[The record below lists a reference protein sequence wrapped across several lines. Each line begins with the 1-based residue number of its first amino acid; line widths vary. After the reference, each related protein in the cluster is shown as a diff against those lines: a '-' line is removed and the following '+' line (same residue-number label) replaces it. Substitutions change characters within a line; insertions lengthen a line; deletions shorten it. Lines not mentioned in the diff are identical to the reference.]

1 MAIQNILPDPHNQI
15 TDAGQSGSGN
25 KGPGFKSVSIK
36 SKQPIMTDRTNSGRV
51 IARVHAYHQ
60 WLIDISYNPLTKAEF
75 DPIYNFLLHKQG
87 SLKPFFVSLPQYRDQ
102 GPANKTISTTV
113 VAGVQAITLNS
124 SGSGT
129 IKPGMLF
136 RINDPQDSNHEKAY
150 MVTRVSGTSLTITPG
165 LARGVTTGAALD
177 FATPTIKVRQT
188 SDSRDYSLNT
198 NNLYSF
204 SLKLEEA
211 SS

>member
-15 TDAGQSGSGN
+15 THAGQSGSGDH
-25 KGPGFKSVSIK
+25 GPGFKSVSIK

-87 SLKPFFVSLPQYRDQ
+87 SLKPFYISLPQYRAQ
-102 GPANKTISTTV
+102 GPTSKYVSSNADAGAQVIVAN
-113 VAGVQAITLNS
+113 AGSA
-124 SGSGT
+124 

>member
-1 MAIQNILPDPHNQI
+1 MAIQNILPDPNNRI
-15 TDAGQSGSGN
+15 NNAGTNVSGN
-25 KGPGFKSVSIK
+25 FGPGFKSVSLK

-60 WLIDISYNPLTKAEF
+60 WLIDVSYNPLTKAEF
-75 DPIYNFLLHKQG
+75 DPIYNFLLHRQG
-87 SLKPFFVSLPQYRDQ
+87 SLKPFYISLPQYRTS
-102 GPANKTISTTV
+102 GITGRTV
-113 VAGVQAITLNS
+113 SSNATAGAQVITAS
-124 SGSGT
+124 SAAS
-129 IKPGMLF
+129 IEPGMLF
-136 RINDPQDSNHEKAY
+136 RINDSQDSNHEKAY
-150 MVTRVSGTSLTITPG
+150 MVTRVSGSDLTIIPG
-165 LARGVTTGAALD
+165 LARGVTGGATLEFEA
-177 FATPTIKVRQT
+177 PTIKVRQT

>member
-1 MAIQNILPDPHNQI
+1 MAIQNILPDPNNI
-15 TDAGQSGSGN
+15 INDAGTNVSGD

-51 IARVHAYHQ
+51 ITRVHAYHQ
-60 WLIDISYNPLTKAEF
+60 WIIDVSYNPLTKAEF

-87 SLKPFFVSLPQYRDQ
+87 SLKPFYISLPQYRTS
-102 GPANKTISTTV
+102 GITGRTVSST
-113 VAGVQAITLNS
+113 VAAGAQVITAS
-124 SGSGT
+124 SAT
-129 IKPGMLF
+129 NIEPGMLF
-136 RINDPQDSNHEKAY
+136 RINDSQDSNHEKAY
-150 MVTRVSGTSLTITPG
+150 MVTQVSGNNLTIIPG
-165 LARGVTTGAALD
+165 LARGVTGGAALE

-188 SDSRDYSLNT
+188 SDSRDYSLDT

>member
-1 MAIQNILPDPHNQI
+1 MAIQNILPDPYNRI
-15 TDAGQSGSGN
+15 NNAGTNVSGDF
-25 KGPGFKSVSIK
+25 GPGFKSVSLK

-60 WLIDISYNPLTKAEF
+60 WIIDVSYNPLTKAEF
-75 DPIYNFLLHKQG
+75 DPIYNFLLHRQG
-87 SLKPFFVSLPQYRDQ
+87 SLKPFYISLPQYRTS
-102 GPANKTISTTV
+102 GITSRTVSSTAT
-113 VAGVQAITLNS
+113 AGAQVITAS
-124 SGSGT
+124 SAAS
-129 IKPGMLF
+129 IEPGMLF

-165 LARGVTTGAALD
+165 LARGVTAGAALD
-177 FATPTIKVRQT
+177 FAAPTIKVRQT

>member
-1 MAIQNILPDPHNQI
+1 MAIQNILPDPNNRI
-15 TDAGQSGSGN
+15 NDAGTDVSGDY
-25 KGPGFKSVSIK
+25 GPGFKSVSLK

-51 IARVHAYHQ
+51 ITRVHAYHQ
-60 WLIDISYNPLTKAEF
+60 WIIDVSYNPLTKAEF

-87 SLKPFFVSLPQYRDQ
+87 SLKPFYISLPQYRTS
-102 GPANKTISTTV
+102 GITGRTVSSTV
-113 VAGVQAITLNS
+113 VAGVQVITAS
-124 SGSGT
+124 SAT
-129 IKPGMLF
+129 NIEPGMLF
-136 RINDPQDSNHEKAY
+136 RINDTQDSNHEKAY
-150 MVTRVSGTSLTITPG
+150 MVTRVSGNNLTITPG
-165 LARGVTTGAALD
+165 LARGVTAGAALD

-188 SDSRDYSLNT
+188 SDSRDYSLDT

>member
-1 MAIQNILPDPHNQI
+1 MAIQNILPDPNNRI
-15 TDAGQSGSGN
+15 NDAGTNVSGDY
-25 KGPGFKSVSIK
+25 GPGFKSVSLK

-51 IARVHAYHQ
+51 ITRVHAYHQ
-60 WLIDISYNPLTKAEF
+60 WIIDVSYNPLTKAEF

-87 SLKPFFVSLPQYRDQ
+87 SLKPFFVSLPQYRAQ
-102 GPANKTISTTV
+102 GPTSKYVSSNADAGAQVIVAN
-113 VAGVQAITLNS
+113 AGSA
-124 SGSGT
+124 

-150 MVTRVSGTSLTITPG
+150 MVTRVSGNNLTITPG
-165 LARGVTTGAALD
+165 LARSVTASSNCALD

>member
-1 MAIQNILPDPHNQI
+1 MAIQNILPDPNNI
-15 TDAGQSGSGN
+15 INDAGTNVSGD

-87 SLKPFFVSLPQYRDQ
+87 SLKPFFVSLPQYRAQ
-102 GPANKTISTTV
+102 GPTSKSVASNATAGAQVIIAND
-113 VAGVQAITLNS
+113 
-124 SGSGT
+124 GT
-129 IKPGMLF
+129 NIEPGMLF
-136 RINDPQDSNHEKAY
+136 RINDTQDSNHEKAY
-150 MVTRVSGTSLTITPG
+150 MVTRVSGNNLTITPG
-165 LARGVTTGAALD
+165 LARGVTAGAALD

-188 SDSRDYSLNT
+188 SDSRDYSLDT

>member
-1 MAIQNILPDPHNQI
+1 MAIQNILPDPNNRI
-15 TDAGQSGSGN
+15 NDAGTDVSGDY
-25 KGPGFKSVSIK
+25 GPGFKSVSLK

-51 IARVHAYHQ
+51 ITRVHAYHQ
-60 WLIDISYNPLTKAEF
+60 WIIDVSYNPLTKAEF

-87 SLKPFFVSLPQYRDQ
+87 SLKPFYISLPQYRTSGITSRTVSSTVAAGAQ
-102 GPANKTISTTV
+102 VITASSAANIE
-113 VAGVQAITLNS
+113 
-124 SGSGT
+124 
-129 IKPGMLF
+129 PGMLF
-136 RINDPQDSNHEKAY
+136 RINDSQDSNHEKAY
-150 MVTRVSGTSLTITPG
+150 MVTQVSGSSLTIIPG
-165 LARGVTTGAALD
+165 LARGVTGGAALE
-177 FATPTIKVRQT
+177 FAAPTIKVRQT

>member
-1 MAIQNILPDPHNQI
+1 MAIQNILPDPTNRI
-15 TDAGQSGSGN
+15 NDAGTNVSGDF
-25 KGPGFKSVSIK
+25 GPGFKSVSVK

-87 SLKPFFVSLPQYRDQ
+87 SLKPFFVSLPQYRAQ
-102 GPANKTISTTV
+102 GPTSKTVSSNAT
-113 VAGVQAITLNS
+113 AGAQAITLNS

-150 MVTRVSGTSLTITPG
+150 MVTRVSGSNLTITPG
-165 LARGVTTGAALD
+165 LARGVTGGAALD

>member
-15 TDAGQSGSGN
+15 THAGQSGSGDH
-25 KGPGFKSVSIK
+25 GPGFKSVSIK

-102 GPANKTISTTV
+102 GPTSRTVSGTV
-113 VAGVQAITLNS
+113 VAGTQVITANN
-124 SGSGT
+124 GSN

>member
-1 MAIQNILPDPHNQI
+1 MAIQNILPDPNNI
-15 TDAGQSGSGN
+15 INDAGTNVSGD

-36 SKQPIMTDRTNSGRV
+36 SKQPIMKDRTNSGRV

-60 WLIDISYNPLTKAEF
+60 WIIDVSYNPLTKAEF

-87 SLKPFFVSLPQYRDQ
+87 SLKPFYISLPQYRTS
-102 GPANKTISTTV
+102 GITGRTVSST
-113 VAGVQAITLNS
+113 VAAGAQVITAS
-124 SGSGT
+124 SAT
-129 IKPGMLF
+129 NIEPGMLF

-150 MVTRVSGTSLTITPG
+150 MVTRVSGNNLTITPG
-165 LARGVTTGAALD
+165 LARGVTGGAALD

-198 NNLYSF
+198 DNLYSF

>member
-15 TDAGQSGSGN
+15 THAGQSSTSSGD

-51 IARVHAYHQ
+51 VARVHAYHQ

-87 SLKPFFVSLPQYRDQ
+87 SLKPFFVSLPQYRSQ
-102 GPANKTISTTV
+102 GPTGRTVNGTV
-113 VAGVQAITLNS
+113 VAGVQVITANN
-124 SGSGT
+124 GAD

-136 RINDPQDSNHEKAY
+136 RINDSQDSNHEKAY

-211 SS
+211 GS

>member
-15 TDAGQSGSGN
+15 THAGHSGSGDN
-25 KGPGFKSVSIK
+25 GPGFKSVSIK

-51 IARVHAYHQ
+51 VARVHAYHQ

-75 DPIYNFLLHKQG
+75 DPIYNFLLHRQG
-87 SLKPFFVSLPQYRDQ
+87 SLKPFYISLPQYRTS
-102 GPANKTISTTV
+102 GITSRTVSGNAN
-113 VAGVQAITLNS
+113 AGAQVITAS
-124 SGSGT
+124 SAT
-129 IKPGMLF
+129 NIEPGMLF

-150 MVTRVSGTSLTITPG
+150 MVTQVSGNDLTITPG
-165 LARGVTTGAALD
+165 LARSVTASSNCVLD

>member
-1 MAIQNILPDPHNQI
+1 MAIQNILPDPNNRI
-15 TDAGQSGSGN
+15 NDAGTDVSGDY
-25 KGPGFKSVSIK
+25 GPGFKSVSLK

-51 IARVHAYHQ
+51 ITRVHAYHQ
-60 WLIDISYNPLTKAEF
+60 WIIDVSYNPLTKAEF

-87 SLKPFFVSLPQYRDQ
+87 SLKPFYISLPQYRTS
-102 GPANKTISTTV
+102 GITGRTVSST
-113 VAGVQAITLNS
+113 VAAGAQVITAS
-124 SGSGT
+124 SAT
-129 IKPGMLF
+129 NIEPGMLF
-136 RINDPQDSNHEKAY
+136 RINDSQDSNHEKAY
-150 MVTRVSGTSLTITPG
+150 MVTRVSGSSLTITPG
-165 LARGVTTGAALD
+165 LARGVTGGAPLD
-177 FATPTIKVRQT
+177 FAAPTIKVRQT